1 VGGAKM
7 SNKGLLIWITFLTM
21 YLIFD
26 WAIPWTKITDVVN
39 ELSVIASENRE
50 VINEHTEAI
59 NNIINFLE

>member
-1 VGGAKM
+1 M